1 MPSITQENY
10 LKQVYL
16 LSQDASTVPMG
27 KLAQRMEV
35 VPGTATTMVKAMEKE
50 GWIRY
55 IPRKGVEITA
65 DGTHQ
70 ALKILRKHR
79 IVEMFLVEVLKLDWS
94 EVHEEAEA
102 LEHAM
107 SDKLV
112 EHIDDFLGH
121 PSFDPHGDP
130 IPSKSG
136 ALTPQILRP
145 LSQCQPGDKVK
156 VARIRDQDEK
166 FLRYLDRS
174 RLTPGSEL
182 EIISHETIAKMLEYQ
197 LKGDHQSRS
206 LSANTAEQILVT
218 AALH

>member
-16 LSQDASTVPMG
+16 LSQDDSTVPMG

-55 IPRKGVEITA
+55 IPRKGVQIT
-65 DGTHQ
+65 DNGTRQ

-112 EHIDDFLGH
+112 EHIDDFLGR

-136 ALTPQILRP
+136 AMTLQILRP
-145 LSQCQPGDKVK
+145 LSQCQPGESVR
-156 VARIRDQDEK
+156 VARIKDQDEQ

-182 EIISHETIAKMLEYQ
+182 EIISHETIAKMLEYK
-197 LKGDHQSRS
+197 LKGDDQSRS

-218 AALH
+218 AAAN

>member
-1 MPSITQENY
+1 M
-10 LKQVYL
+10 
-16 LSQDASTVPMG
+16 VPMG

-35 VPGTATTMVKAMEKE
+35 VPGTATTMVKAMEKV

-55 IPRKGVEITA
+55 IPRKGVQITA
-65 DGTHQ
+65 HGTSQ

-112 EHIDDFLGH
+112 EHMDAFLGR

-136 ALTPQILRP
+136 ALVAQILLP
-145 LSQCQPGDKVK
+145 LSQSQPGDSVK
-156 VARIRDQDEK
+156 VARIKDQDEK

-174 RLTPGSEL
+174 GLTPGSEL
-182 EIISHETIAKMLEYQ
+182 TVVSHEAIARMLEYQ
-197 LKGDHQSRS
+197 LKGDTQPRS
-206 LSANTAEQILVT
+206 LSITTAEQIMVCN
-218 AALH
+218 AGS